1 MPYTGVVAPITYTEI
16 SNNQIHYVI
25 VDNTPQLNTILDYL
39 DNKIPINNTYFK
51 DLNQDVQDVF
61 LGSTYLEEERYTY
74 KHKGEIK
81 NFPNRLKKE
90 IFKTAIKS

>member
-1 MPYTGVVAPITYTEI
+1 MPCTGVVAPITYTEI
-16 SNNQIHYVI
+16 SNNQIHYVV